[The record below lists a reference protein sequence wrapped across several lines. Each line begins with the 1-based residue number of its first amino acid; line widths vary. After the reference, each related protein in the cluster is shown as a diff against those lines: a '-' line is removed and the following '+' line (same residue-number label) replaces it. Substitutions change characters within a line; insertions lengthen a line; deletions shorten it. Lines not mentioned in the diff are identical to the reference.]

1 MEISQ
6 IRNLL
11 IAVEELNL
19 HRAAER
25 LNITQSGLTKQ
36 ITALENELGFEVLL
50 RHEHRLVGIT
60 QAGEKFIAEVS
71 RSLRILDDAILTSR
85 AVASGSV
92 GTLRIGVCEP
102 ALAMAFGHVLREC
115 RRIVP
120 NVGLLCREMR
130 NDDQVRALRDNQ
142 LDVGLVAQPFAA
154 NGLGSEPLWSEGRLV
169 FLPEDH
175 VLASQ
180 EQVTVDDLTSS
191 NLTIVGDVGPIGRHA
206 QLGRSSRLAEA
217 YRGHQTACR
226 ASGFVF
232 AFAGFGAV
240 VVPDSFAA
248 ISVPGIAV
256 RPLSTP
262 AITISAIW
270 RLDEGSGLVLSFLRS
285 AKAAAVAL
293 GLNGSTFDMHRGQFD
308 ADD

>member
-1 MEISQ
+1 METSQ

-36 ITALENELGFEVLL
+36 ITALENELGFEVLI
-50 RHEHRLVGIT
+50 RYDNRLVGVT
-60 QAGEKFIAEVS
+60 QAGEKFVAEVS
-71 RSLRILDDAILTSR
+71 RSLSILDDAILSSR
-85 AVASGSV
+85 AIASGSV

-102 ALAMAFGHVLREC
+102 ALAMAFGRVLREC
-115 RRIVP
+115 RRTLP
-120 NVGLLCREMR
+120 KVGFACREMR

-142 LDVGLVAQPFAA
+142 LDVGLVAQPCAA

-175 VLASQ
+175 GLAAQ
-180 EQVTVDDLTSS
+180 EHVTLDDLTSS
-191 NLTIVGDVGPIGRHA
+191 NLTVVGDIGPIGRHA
-206 QLGRSSRLAEA
+206 PSSGSSLLAEV
-217 YRGHQTACR
+217 YRGHQTGCR
-226 ASGFVF
+226 ASGFVL
-232 AFAGFGAV
+232 AFAGLGAV

-256 RPLSTP
+256 RPLSTA

-270 RLDEGSGLVLSFLRS
+270 RLDEGSGLVLSFIRS
-285 AKAAAVAL
+285 AKVTAVAL
-293 GLNGSTFDMHRGQFD
+293 GLNRSTSDCT
-308 ADD
+308 AVS